1 MAKSPVLHT
10 AHFALHAAPAASVQG
25 LAIEPAIGV
34 VLPKRWAKRAVT
46 RNGMR
51 RQIYAQFGLQAAQLP
66 QAAFVVRLKRSFSR
80 EQFISAWSKP
90 LAAAVRSELAHM
102 AAFCTTNGL
111 KLTRN
116 PVQKPADAVPAGTPQ

>member
-1 MAKSPVLHT
+1 MATSPVLHT
-10 AHFALHAAPAASVQG
+10 AHFALHAAPIASVQG

-51 RQIYAQFGLQAAQLP
+51 RHIYAQFGMQAAHLP
-66 QAAFVVRLKRSFSR
+66 DAAFVVRLKRSFSR

-90 LAAAVRSELAHM
+90 LAEAVRAELADM
-102 AAFCTTNGL
+102 AAFCITDGL
-111 KLTRN
+111 KLKRRTT
-116 PVQKPADAVPAGTPQ
+116 VKLADAASAGASL

>member
-10 AHFALHAAPAASVQG
+10 AHFALHAAPVASVQG
-25 LAIEPAIGV
+25 LATEPALGV

-51 RQIYAQFGLQAAQLP
+51 RHIYAQFGLQAAQLP
-66 QAAFVVRLKRSFSR
+66 EAAFVVRLKRSFSR

-90 LAAAVRSELAHM
+90 LADAVRAELAHM
-102 AAFCTTNGL
+102 AAFCTTDAL
-111 KLTRN
+111 KLARS
-116 PVQKPADAVPAGTPQ
+116 PAAKAVAQPPAGVAP